1 VEAADNVVHAY
12 DLNMQMP
19 ETPLTPSD
27 MDMRRGLTT
36 PASSYSRRQTPSE
49 EAEALLSPI
58 SKKRER
64 TEEYCHPGP
73 PLKRMFP
80 MTEAEILHTYYPEEV
95 PMPTTAATIAITE
108 TIPSSKASSEADSE
122 NLEHRHSPMITSGM
136 ITPTHRRMVTRDFIR
151 TLVNEALR
159 NGHPTS
165 ETHKETSLGEIIE
178 VKTIGSRGE
187 VQDRTILLEIES
199 EVPEVIITE
208 EQHLQFALQK
218 LVDNAIKFTERG
230 KITISV
236 KIGRGSQ
243 VVEIWVVDTGCG
255 IAEESKSNL
264 FKPHFQEDAS
274 ISRSRDGLGLS
285 LFNAKAHVRKNLGG
299 DVTLERSD
307 TDGPSKG
314 SEFLIRLPITT
325 LDISTLDMALA
336 RTPPPPFIQR
346 RPSPTAEATGASAP
360 ISLDPATS
368 PSGEWAPPKSPNPT
382 LRKRVAFNPNLAK
395 EYPLNIL
402 IAEDNAIN
410 RNVAI
415 GSLNKLGYSN
425 QNITVAFDGLEAV
438 NHYKASLSLPPAQR
452 FDAIL
457 MDIWMPN
464 MDGYEATTTIME
476 IAKAHGE
483 TTKIIAVTADIT
495 EDSVDRAKEAG
506 MQGFLAKPYK
516 VLDIEHLI
524 IDNFPK
530 CC

>member
-1 VEAADNVVHAY
+1 MHAY

-19 ETPLTPSD
+19 DTPLTPSD
-27 MDMRRGLTT
+27 MDMKRGLTT
-36 PASSYSRRQTPSE
+36 PGSDHSPRQTLMDE
-49 EAEALLSPI
+49 TELLLSPV

-64 TEEYCHPGP
+64 TQEYCHPGP
-73 PLKRMFP
+73 PLKRMFT
-80 MTEAEILHTYYPEEV
+80 MTEAEILETYYPEE
-95 PMPTTAATIAITE
+95 PSSMSGATIPTVE
-108 TIPSSKASSEADSE
+108 PVPSTKASSETDSE
-122 NLEHRHSPMITSGM
+122 TCEQKHSPTIASGM
-136 ITPTHRRMVTRDFIR
+136 TSPTHRRIVVREFMRS
-151 TLVNEALR
+151 LVHDALR
-159 NGHPTS
+159 NCHPTS
-165 ETHKETSLGEIIE
+165 ETHKETDLGEIVQ

-187 VQDRTILLEIES
+187 VHDRTMFLEFGAD
-199 EVPEVIITE
+199 VPEAIITE
-208 EQHLQFALQK
+208 EAHLQFALQK
-218 LVDNAIKFTERG
+218 LVDNAIKFTESG
-230 KITISV
+230 KITITV
-236 KIGRGSQ
+236 KMGRGSQ

-314 SEFLIRLPITT
+314 SEFLIRLPITSLDTINLDAT
-325 LDISTLDMALA
+325 LVG
-336 RTPPPPFIQR
+336 TPPSTFLQR
-346 RPSPTAEATGASAP
+346 WSSPAIEPVASAP
-360 ISLDPATS
+360 ISFEPAPTS
-368 PSGEWAPPKSPNPT
+368 GMSIIPKSPKPT
-382 LRKRVAFNPNLAK
+382 PRRRVAFNPQLAK
-395 EYPLNIL
+395 KYPLNIL

-425 QNITVAFDGLEAV
+425 QNITLAFDGLEAV
-438 NHYKASLSLPPAQR
+438 HKYEASLSLPPAQR

-464 MDGYEATTTIME
+464 MDGYEATTKIME

-495 EDSVDRAKEAG
+495 SDSVDRAKAAG

-524 IDNFPK
+524 IEHFSR
-530 CC
+530 C